1 MPNDAAAEE
10 AGSAEHGDVRPFV
23 AAMVQISQFMS

>member
-10 AGSAEHGDVRPFV
+10 AGSPNTVTVRPFV